1 MLKIIVTGPESSGK
15 TTLCKEL
22 SKHFKIQFTK
32 EFAREYLTNLDK
44 DYTQND
50 LSAIAKGQL
59 ASEHNFQ
66 LLDTDLITIKIWS
79 EYKYGNC
86 EKWIL
91 DTIEKQKTEK
101 RFYLLCKPDIH
112 WEADPLREN
121 PNNRNG
127 LFELYKKELEDLEY
141 NYLIVKGENRV
152 ETSISKI
159 SSLIY

>member
-1 MLKIIVTGPESSGK
+1 MLN
-15 TTLCKEL
+15 
-22 SKHFKIQFTK
+22 
-32 EFAREYLTNLDK
+32 R
-44 DYTQND
+44 DYNQDD
-50 LSAIAKGQL
+50 LLKIAKGQL

-152 ETSISKI
+152 ETSILKI
-159 SSLIY
+159 SNLIS

>member
-15 TTLCKEL
+15 TTLCKAL
-22 SKHFKIQFTK
+22 SEHYNLPFTK
-32 EFAREYLTNLDK
+32 EFAREYLT
-44 DYTQND
+44 D
-50 LSAIAKGQL
+50 LGKNYLQEDLLKIAVGQL
-59 ASEHNFQ
+59 KSEQNTQ

-86 EKWIL
+86 DKWIL
-91 DTIEKQKTEK
+91 EQIEKQKTEK